1 MTIWIIETPA
11 DVEMPF
17 TFRLLPGSVKT
28 LGRAARADF
37 VVDAGMV
44 SRVHCRL
51 AAGPTWLEV
60 TDLDS
65 TNGTY
70 VNGQRVTTA
79 VMSDGDELG
88 IGRVTFTVCRAH
100 N

>member
-1 MTIWIIETPA
+1 
-11 DVEMPF
+11 
-17 TFRLLPGSVKT
+17 
-28 LGRAARADF
+28 
-37 VVDAGMV
+37 
-44 SRVHCRL
+44 L